1 MEIEKEIKEII
12 NSLGVNYYD
21 SEVVNENNNK
31 IFRIYITSKE
41 GITLDKCAEVSEV
54 ISPLLDLNPPI
65 KDKYFLEVSSPG
77 IERKLKTLNHFNSS
91 IGELVKITL
100 YSTEKIEGK
109 ILEVKENI
117 IKIREED
124 GEIVEINFDD
134 ISKAKT
140 YFVW

>member
-21 SEVVNENNNK
+21 SEVVNENNSK

-41 GITLDKCAEVSEV
+41 GVTLDKCAEVSEV

-100 YSTEKIEGK
+100 YSTEKIEGE

-124 GEIVEINFDD
+124 GEIIEVNFDD

>member
-1 MEIEKEIKEII
+1 MDIEKEIKEII

-41 GITLDKCAEVSEV
+41 GVTLDKCAEVSEV